1 MKKIES
7 FCQIFCVS
15 FLHKLQLAGYDFLVW
30 STPNGGSRNKAEAG
44 RMKLEG
50 LLPGVPDLTIL
61 AKGILHFIEF
71 KTSKGALSPAQK
83 SFIATATKYGFRVD
97 IVVGDAVAEVLP
109 QVAKVIASLILIDQN
124 SISSISAKILED
136 AARFKSG

>member
-1 MKKIES
+1 
-7 FCQIFCVS
+7 
-15 FLHKLQLAGYDFLVW
+15 
-30 STPNGGSRNKAEAG
+30 
-44 RMKLEG
+44 MKLEG

-71 KTSKGALSPAQK
+71 KTSKGALNPAQK